1 MTKEKTTTEVHT
13 YKDEDLDSIR
23 NSCDV
28 FLCVCVNIDIL
39 IYFVTCSEGVEY

>member
-23 NSCDV
+23 NSCIRNS
-28 FLCVCVNIDIL
+28 CDIVVL
-39 IYFVTCSEGVEY
+39 SLYKHTQLL